1 MQTMQFT
8 LVPVRDLP
16 FPHGLGKGEY
26 PGLEK
31 AMKALLG
38 DDWSVPSANQAAF
51 WTPAYQQAIT
61 THLRPIFDTR
71 GDIVE
76 IAREAASIASTSP
89 LLDQVL
95 PRSDGWQRYAATLP
109 DRQDFS
115 TPTLASWTLWPPRLE
130 LNRPHDPVT
139 AAGLGDG
146 RHRLSLLRSLIEP
159 QGPEFPVLV
168 QIYR

>member
-1 MQTMQFT
+1 MTTIQFT
-8 LVPVRDLP
+8 LVPLRDLP

-26 PGLEK
+26 PSLAK

-38 DDWSVPSANQAAF
+38 DDWSVPSANQSAF

-61 THLRPIFDTR
+61 THLRPIFDSH

-76 IAREAASIASTSP
+76 IAREAAHIASTSP
-89 LLDQVL
+89 LLDKVL

-109 DRQDFS
+109 DREDFAS
-115 TPTLASWTLWPPRLE
+115 PTLASWTRHPPRLE
-130 LNRPHDPVT
+130 LNHPHHPVT

-159 QGPEFPVLV
+159 QEPEFPVLV